1 MVIEGVGFLDALYM
15 TVITVSTVGYRETFP
30 LSVEGRAFTILLIVS
45 GVGSAL
51 YFLSLIGESLLE
63 GRLRDIYRR
72 SAMLREIARRSGHVI
87 VCGYGRF
94 GQIVVEDLRSAG
106 SEVVVVEMDSSLET
120 QLESAGLAYVLGAAT
135 DDEVLEQAGI
145 RRARAIVIGLPSES
159 DCVFATLAARE
170 LSPEILISARGES
183 DAGVRRIQQAGAHHV
198 ISPLKIGGSRATMS
212 ILRPTVVDFLE
223 LSSAGVREEVD
234 LEEIRV
240 EPGAPL
246 DGARVGELEAA
257 STRVRIVAIKH
268 HDQPIEIIPDR
279 DVEVSAGDHLV
290 VIGAR
295 SALSEM
301 ALRAQEKP
309 TSGT

>member
-1 MVIEGVGFLDALYM
+1 MLIEGVALLDALYM
-15 TVITVSTVGYRETFP
+15 TVITVSTVGYREPFP
-30 LSVEGRAFTILLIVS
+30 LSTEGRAFTILLIVT

-51 YFLSLIGESLLE
+51 YFLSLVGESLLE

-72 SAMLREIARRSGHVI
+72 GAMLRQIAHMSGHVI

-106 SEVVVVEMDSSLET
+106 SQVVVVEQDPALEAL
-120 QLESAGLAYVLGAAT
+120 LESVGLPYVLGAAT
-135 DDEVLEQAGI
+135 DDEVLEQAGVK
-145 RRARAIVIGLPSES
+145 RARAIVIGVPSES

-170 LSPEILISARGES
+170 LSPQILISARGES

-223 LSSAGVREEVD
+223 LSSAGVREEID

-246 DGARVGELEAA
+246 DGASVGDLESA
-257 STRVRIVAIKH
+257 SPRVRIVAIKH
-268 HDQPIEIIPDR
+268 SDEPIEIIPGR
-279 DVEVSAGDHLV
+279 DARIGAGDHLV

-295 SALSEM
+295 SELTRM
-301 ALRAQEKP
+301 ATRAQEEQ
-309 TSGT
+309 